1 MEHLNTTKDAARRL
15 GVSVWT
21 VARTARDH
29 NAFTAKF
36 PTATGGYL
44 FSEDDLRRMGE
55 ILNRPVREVAA

>member
-21 VARTARDH
+21 VARTAKDH
-29 NAFTAKF
+29 NAYTAKF
-36 PTATGGYL
+36 PTTTGGYL

-55 ILNRPVREVAA
+55 ILNRPVSEVAA